1 MPLKRELGKWDLVL
15 LMINSIIG
23 AGIFGLPSKIFG
35 AVGIYSIPA
44 LFVCAFI
51 IFILVLNFSEVASRF
66 RKTGGPYLYTLQAFG
81 KIPAFIIGW
90 LLLITRFAT
99 YAALINL
106 LITYVSYL
114 NPIFSEPFFRFLTIL
129 GITFF
134 LMFVNYKGIKTST
147 LLNNTLAIAKLLPLT
162 VFIVIGFFYVDTD
175 LIHLNQAP
183 PSLSDF
189 SSTILIL
196 IFAFT
201 GFEAVLVNTGE
212 IKKPRTSIPFALL
225 ISVLFVTVFYS
236 LIQFVSIGTLANL
249 ASSEKPLTDAAVVFM
264 GPFGALFISIGAV
277 ISISG
282 TLNSVML
289 IGSRVPY
296 ALSEENQ
303 LPKVFSI
310 LHKKYHS
317 PIFSLLVFSGLSLLV
332 SLTGSFIYAVTI
344 SVISKVMIFIFV
356 CAALIK
362 FRLKEKSPK
371 KYFKLQ
377 YGYTIAILGILLSV
391 WLLSNSKLSEFV
403 DVLYS
408 ITVGVV
414 LYGLFKLV
422 TWFNNKKPIK

>member
-1 MPLKRELGKWDLVL
+1 MKLKRELGKWDLVL

-51 IFILVLNFSEVASRF
+51 IFILVLNFAEVASRF
-66 RKTGGPYLYTLQAFG
+66 RKTGGPYLYTLTTFG
-81 KIPAFIIGW
+81 RVPAFIIAW
-90 LLLITRFAT
+90 LILITRFST

-106 LITYVSYL
+106 AVTYLSH
-114 NPIFSEPFFRFLTIL
+114 FSPMFSDPFFRVLAIS
-129 GITFF
+129 GITF
-134 LMFVNYKGIKTST
+134 LLTYVNYRGIRSTT
-147 LLNNTLAIAKLLPLT
+147 LLNNTLAIAKLLPLI
-162 VFIVIGFFYVDTD
+162 VFIVVGFFYIDVDLLYIEQST
-175 LIHLNQAP
+175 

-212 IKKPRTSIPFALL
+212 IKKPRTSIPFALI
-225 ISVLFVTVFYS
+225 ISVIFVAGFYA
-236 LIQFVSIGTLANL
+236 LIQLVSIGTLADL
-249 ASSEKPLTDAAVVFM
+249 ASSEKPLTDAAAVFM
-264 GPFGALFISIGAV
+264 GPFGALFISAGAI

-289 IGSRVPY
+289 IGSRLPY
-296 ALSEENQ
+296 ALSDEKQ
-303 LPKVFSI
+303 LPKVFSSI
-310 LHKKYHS
+310 HKKYAS
-317 PIFSLLVFSGLSLLV
+317 PVFSLLIFAGISLVV
-332 SLTGSFIYAVTI
+332 SLTGSFIYAVSI

-362 FRLKEKSPK
+362 LRLKEKTPK
-371 KYFKLQ
+371 KYFRLP
-377 YGYTIAILGILLSV
+377 YGYAIAVLGILVSV
-391 WLLSNSKLSEFV
+391 ALLSSSKLSEFV

-408 ITVGVV
+408 IIIGIA
-414 LYGLFKLV
+414 LYGIFKLIQ
-422 TWFNNKKPIK
+422 WLKKK